1 MNEKKT
7 ISTATGRRVCSYYS
21 WLALPVFIAIW
32 SMSFLFMKVNLC
44 QQTTKSTKNIS
55 ASPSSGSG
63 SSEHENK
70 QFSAS
75 ITNAATGTVFTN
87 VKIRTFDSSKKQYSR
102 DSMNVDVSITNST
115 IRSNVINDEDVTM
128 KEGNQSCQRWAVVTT
143 IFDPT
148 EAIVRVAKSTSWCL
162 VIVADTK
169 TPKNYT
175 DQLHVMLQQQEEQDN
190 RTSSSEDNL
199 LPSFNIFYL
208 SVEKQKAFENIEG
221 AFGTFMKS
229 TPWKHFARKNVG
241 YLFAVFNGAQFIFD
255 FDDDNFIKIDE
266 TTGKPM
272 EILPDGNDMNE
283 MILKNVTV
291 VMQGATAFNHH
302 PMMGASI
309 DDSWARG
316 FPIGLIA
323 DNATQGMVAFN
334 DDLPF
339 SGSTLGVTRREIGV
353 LQYLADGNP
362 DIDAIHRLSKKL
374 PMTFRGQSSVLVPGH
389 SYSPYNAQATIHTHN
404 AMFAMLLPATVPGR
418 VSDIWRGYFAQCLF
432 AEVGLSLVFAPS
444 KIDQKRNDHNL
455 LADFE
460 AESDLYCK

>member
-70 QFSAS
+70 QFSASITSAASTTSS

-208 SVEKQKAFENIEG
+208 SVEKK
-221 AFGTFMKS
+221 
-229 TPWKHFARKNVG
+229 KH
-241 YLFAVFNGAQFIFD
+241 
-255 FDDDNFIKIDE
+255 
-266 TTGKPM
+266 
-272 EILPDGNDMNE
+272 
-283 MILKNVTV
+283 LKTLK
-291 VMQGATAFNHH
+291 
-302 PMMGASI
+302 
-309 DDSWARG
+309 
-316 FPIGLIA
+316 GL
-323 DNATQGMVAFN
+323 
-334 DDLPF
+334 
-339 SGSTLGVTRREIGV
+339 
-353 LQYLADGNP
+353 
-362 DIDAIHRLSKKL
+362 
-374 PMTFRGQSSVLVPGH
+374 LVH
-389 SYSPYNAQATIHTHN
+389 S
-404 AMFAMLLPATVPGR
+404 
-418 VSDIWRGYFAQCLF
+418 
-432 AEVGLSLVFAPS
+432 
-444 KIDQKRNDHNL
+444 
-455 LADFE
+455 
-460 AESDLYCK
+460 